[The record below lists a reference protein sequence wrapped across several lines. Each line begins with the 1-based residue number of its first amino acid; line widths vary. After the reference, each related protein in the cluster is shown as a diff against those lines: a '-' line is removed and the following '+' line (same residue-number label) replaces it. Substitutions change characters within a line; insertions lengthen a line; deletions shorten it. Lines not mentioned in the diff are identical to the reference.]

1 MSAINELTIYKL
13 WYVYN
18 DIFNHLEKQNEAIRK
33 FKLFF
38 SAELWDVINAL
49 KKKLTQYYKK
59 TEVNQELFC
68 NLDVILNSCNKL
80 NIYNVEYS
88 QSSINIT

>member
-1 MSAINELTIYKL
+1 MSVINELIIYKL
-13 WYVYN
+13 WYAYN
-18 DIFNHLEKQNEAIRK
+18 DLFNHLKKQNEAIKK

-38 SAELWDVINAL
+38 STELQNVIDAL

-59 TEVNQELFC
+59 TEINQELFC
-68 NLDVILNSCNKL
+68 NLDIILNLYNKL

-88 QSSINIT
+88 QFLINII